1 MIAMLRSLNR
11 PATQGQATGNAGRVT
26 VCAGPFAT
34 VEPAARARQKY
45 LVLGFSDVMVVG
57 P

>member
-1 MIAMLRSLNR
+1 MLRSLNR